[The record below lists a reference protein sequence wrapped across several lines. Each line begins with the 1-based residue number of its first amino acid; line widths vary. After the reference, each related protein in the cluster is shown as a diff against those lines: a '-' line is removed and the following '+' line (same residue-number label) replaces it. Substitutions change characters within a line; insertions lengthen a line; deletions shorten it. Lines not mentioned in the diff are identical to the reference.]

1 MTKDIDTS
9 PEKCREESKRY
20 DKILKL
26 REILVAL
33 SATAIEDPRYKNLF
47 LSLDA
52 LLNEDEE
59 HFEAWVSGF
68 NAEMMNV
75 NESDKISECESDKS
89 ESQNPEEVK

>member
-9 PEKCREESKRY
+9 LEKCRAESKRY

-26 REILVAL
+26 REILTAL

-68 NAEMMNV
+68 NAEMSN
-75 NESDKISECESDKS
+75 N
-89 ESQNPEEVK
+89 QNPNEVK

>member
-9 PEKCREESKRY
+9 PEKCRAESKRY

-26 REILVAL
+26 REILTAL

-68 NAEMMNV
+68 NAEMI
-75 NESDKISECESDKS
+75 DQ
-89 ESQNPEEVK
+89 QNIEEVK